1 MGEIPQGYKYHI
13 HHINAN
19 KQDNRVENLK
29 LVTATEHYQEDID
42 TRNYRGMNYYN
53 QHIRPSKIAQYTLDG
68 KLIAIYDNSTE
79 AYKATG
85 VCARNIKQVANQEPY
100 NDKGFTRKQAG
111 GYIWRNVD

>member
-85 VCARNIKQVANQEPY
+85 VCARNIKQVANKEPY